1 MTLWVIRIFARL
13 GLRNMILDKMLTM
26 QLVMFSLV
34 VIGFIVRKRE
44 IIGEQARK
52 DMIDFCLFVTLPFN
66 ILNSFLGEWNFS
78 MLASCGIILLLSAG
92 YNAIS
97 VLVSFLL
104 YNKKEDR
111 QQKTLRYGTIVSN
124 GGFLGNP
131 VLEGIYGTAGALY
144 ASVFMFP
151 VRVVMWSV
159 GVSVFLKGH
168 KQNVWKK
175 ILTNP
180 CIVVMFVGAAIM
192 GSGLVLPEFMTKT
205 INGIS
210 NCNMPLSMMLI
221 GMFLAEINPKGLIDG
236 TMVFYTAVRLV
247 GIPAI
252 IFALTAFLPI
262 DPMLRG
268 VTVIIAGMP
277 APITTALLSAKY
289 GGDERYA
296 TGMIFLSTI
305 CSLLTLPLWSLI
317 L

>member
-1 MTLWVIRIFARL
+1 MVLE
-13 GLRNMILDKMLTM
+13 KMLTM
-26 QLVMFSLV
+26 QMMMFLMV
-34 VIGFIVRKRE
+34 FIGFIVRKRE
-44 IIGEQARK
+44 IIGAQARK

-66 ILNSFLGEWNFS
+66 ILNSFLGEWNLS
-78 MLASCGIILLLSAG
+78 MLASCGMILLLSAG

-104 YNKKEDR
+104 YNKKEDK

-131 VLEGIYGTAGALY
+131 VLEGIYGTAGAFY
-144 ASVFMFP
+144 ASIFMFP

-168 KQNVWKK
+168 RQNVWKK
-175 ILTNP
+175 IVTNP
-180 CIVVMFVGAAIM
+180 CIVVMFIGAAIM
-192 GSGLVLPEFMTKT
+192 GSGIVLPEFMTKT

-210 NCNMPLSMMLI
+210 NCNMTLSMMLI
-221 GMFLAEINPKGLIDG
+221 GMFLAEINPRGLIDK
-236 TMVFYTAVRLV
+236 TMIFYAAIRLI

-252 IFALTAFLPI
+252 IFGLTSFIAI

-305 CSLLTLPLWSLI
+305 ISLITLPLWSLI

>member
-1 MTLWVIRIFARL
+1 MVLN
-13 GLRNMILDKMLTM
+13 NMINM

-34 VIGFIVRKRE
+34 IIGFVVRKMG
-44 IIGEQARK
+44 IIGSEARK
-52 DMIDFCLFVTLPFN
+52 DMVDFCLFVTLPFN
-66 ILNSFLGEWNFS
+66 ILHSFLGEWNLS
-78 MLASCGIILLLSAG
+78 MLASCGMILLLSTG
-92 YNAIS
+92 YNAIG
-97 VLVSFLL
+97 VLVAFLL
-104 YNKKEDR
+104 YNKKEDK

-131 VLEGIYGTAGALY
+131 VLEGIYGTAGAFY
-144 ASVFMFP
+144 ASIFMFP

-168 KQNVWKK
+168 KQNVLKK
-175 ILTNP
+175 IITNP

-192 GSGLVLPEFMTKT
+192 GSGIPLPEFMTRT
-205 INGIS
+205 ITGIS

-221 GMFLAEINPKGLIDG
+221 GMFLAEINPKGLIDK
-236 TMVFYTAVRLV
+236 TMVFYTAIRLI

-252 IFALTAFLPI
+252 IFGLTAFI
-262 DPMLRG
+262 AIEPMLRG

-305 CSLLTLPLWSLI
+305 ISLITLPLWSLI

>member
-1 MTLWVIRIFARL
+1 MVLN
-13 GLRNMILDKMLTM
+13 NMITM
-26 QLVMFSLV
+26 QLVMFSLII
-34 VIGFIVRKRE
+34 IGFAVRKMN
-44 IIGEQARK
+44 IIGCEARK
-52 DMIDFCLFVTLPFN
+52 DMVDFCLFVTLPFN
-66 ILNSFLGEWNFS
+66 ILHSFLGEWNLS
-78 MLASCGIILLLSAG
+78 MLVSCGMILLLSTG

-97 VLVSFLL
+97 VLIGFLL
-104 YNKKEDR
+104 YNKKEDK

-131 VLEGIYGTAGALY
+131 VLEGIYGTAGAFY
-144 ASVFMFP
+144 ASIFMFP

-168 KQNVWKK
+168 KNNVLKK
-175 ILTNP
+175 IVTNP
-180 CIVVMFVGAAIM
+180 CIVVMFIGAAIM
-192 GSGLVLPEFMTKT
+192 ASGIALPEFLTKT
-205 INGIS
+205 ITGIS
-210 NCNMPLSMMLI
+210 NCNTPLSMMLI
-221 GMFLAEINPKGLIDG
+221 GMFLAEINPKGLIDK
-236 TMVFYTAVRLV
+236 TMVFYTAVRLI

-252 IFALTAFLPI
+252 TFGLTSFFAI

-305 CSLLTLPLWSLI
+305 ISLITLPLWSLI